1 MKGQIWKNVIQT
13 LVAIGLLLVIWIIA
27 YVSVGNELLVPSFLS
42 SGKELFKLF
51 GKAYFWRGVWGS
63 FLRAFLA
70 FSIAFVVAFVFAVI
84 AYMVPSFER
93 VFAPIVS
100 AFRSIPVLAVLL
112 ILLTFLSAWTAPIA
126 VAFLSLFPMLYT
138 GILSAFSGIDKTLLE
153 EADVSGASLFRRIF
167 GVYLPLSSPYI
178 VREAGAGLSFSVK
191 LIVSAEILSNTARSL
206 GGLMQEARVYLN
218 LPQLFALVVSSFL
231 LGLLV
236 ELLFSWL
243 AVAVEKR
250 VK

>member
-1 MKGQIWKNVIQT
+1 MKGQLWKNIVQT
-13 LVAIGLLLVIWIIA
+13 LVAIGLLLVIWTIA
-27 YVSVGNELLVPSFLS
+27 YFSVGNELLVPSFLS

-51 GKAYFWRGVWGS
+51 GKAFFWRGVWGS
-63 FLRAFLA
+63 FLRATLA
-70 FSIAFVVAFVFAVI
+70 FLIAFVVGVTVALI
-84 AYMVPSFER
+84 AYVVPSFER
-93 VFAPIVS
+93 IIAPIVS

-112 ILLTFLSAWTAPIA
+112 IFLTFLSAWAAPVA

-138 GILSAFSGIDKTLLE
+138 GVLAALSGIDKTLLE
-153 EADVSGASLFRRIF
+153 EADVSGISLPRKIF

-178 VREAGAGLSFSVK
+178 VREAGAGLSFAIK
-191 LIVSAEILSNTARSL
+191 LIVSAEILSSTARSL

-231 LGLLV
+231 LGLIV

-243 AVAVEKR
+243 AIVVEKR